1 MLKVLQRFWVPFL
14 VVAVVLL
21 AVFMVDRLR
30 GVFGKTEL
38 TRPGAGLVND
48 PEPFNPKEV
57 KYEIFGQP
65 GATATINYL
74 DLDAQ
79 PQKAEN
85 VVLPWSLTL
94 TTTAPAASANIVAQ
108 GDGDSISCR
117 ISVDGVVKD
126 EKTTDGLNAQTFC
139 LVKSA

>member
-1 MLKVLQRFWVPFL
+1 MKLLKRVWIPLL
-14 VVAVVLL
+14 VVFVVVLGI
-21 AVFMVDRLR
+21 FMVDRLR

-57 KYEIFGQP
+57 KYEVFGAP

-74 DLDAQ
+74 NLDAQ
-79 PQKAEN
+79 PQH
-85 VVLPWSLTL
+85 VVDVALPWSLTL

-108 GDGDSISCR
+108 GDGDSITCR